1 MQPRGVW
8 PARCVQAVQK
18 VGLNT
23 AGFESCLACS
33 EMDKVV
39 VKSAVLLYAGN
50 KEFEGFS
57 HENTSKCEGASSGH
71 VTAIL
76 DSEVE
81 TTFKNHGI
89 SQDDCIMVIVKGNN
103 WACLLQVEGMTC
115 QSCVQL
121 IESALAKVAGVTTV
135 TVSLEN
141 KEAFIGYDPS
151 IVQPEQLSAHVTD
164 MGFDATILTTWSPEQ
179 AVPFTEPNSSPTRML
194 TPSPMQSDSS
204 PSNQTQNV
212 TQISIEGLNLNQS
225 VIEEKV
231 LATEGIQSVRVS
243 LQDKTATVKYDPLA
257 TSIDAIT
264 EAINRLEPAPDSVSK
279 TAVCYIGIDGMTCQ
293 SCVELIESQVR
304 SHEGVSGIKVSLAN
318 DEATVDYIP
327 TAITVDEICKAIVSC
342 GHFSI
347 SHTRGKLLSL
357 YNWFNFYIYFIDV

>member
-1 MQPRGVW
+1 MLSLQR
-8 PARCVQAVQK
+8 
-18 VGLNT
+18 N
-23 AGFESCLACS
+23 
-33 EMDKVV
+33 MDKTV
-39 VKSAVLLYAGN
+39 VKSAVLLYADN

-57 HENTSKCEGASSGH
+57 HENTSKCEEASSGH
-71 VTAIL
+71 VIAIL

-81 TTFKNHGI
+81 RTFKNHGI
-89 SQDDCIMVIVKGNN
+89 SQDDCIMVIVNGNN

-121 IESALAKVAGVTTV
+121 IESALGKVAGVTTV
-135 TVSLEN
+135 TVALEN

-151 IVQPEQLSAHVTD
+151 IVQPEQLSKHVTD

-179 AVPFTEPNSSPTRML
+179 GAMPSTRPNSSPTRML
-194 TPSPMQSDSS
+194 TPSPMQSDIS

-231 LATEGIQSVRVS
+231 LAAEGVQSVRVS

-264 EAINRLEPAPDSVSK
+264 EAINHLEPAPDSASK

-304 SHEGVSGIKVSLAN
+304 NHEGVSGIKVSLAN
-318 DEATVDYIP
+318 NEATVDYIP

-347 SHTRGKLLSL
+347 SRTRGKLLSL
-357 YNWFNFYIYFIDV
+357 YN